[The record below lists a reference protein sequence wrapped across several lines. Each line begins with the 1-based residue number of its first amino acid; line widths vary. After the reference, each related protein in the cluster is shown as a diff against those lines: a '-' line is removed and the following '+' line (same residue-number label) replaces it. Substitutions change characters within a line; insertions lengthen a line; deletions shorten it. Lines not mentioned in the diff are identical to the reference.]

1 MGAPK
6 QKWTAEEEEAL
17 IAGINKHG
25 AGKWKSIQND
35 PEFSDVLAAR
45 SNIDM
50 KDKWRNMSATATG
63 EGSRPKGAKAKATTP
78 KVPKMTP
85 SSIFQSPPSS
95 SQPTTEDA
103 AKHTPRY
110 DGMILEALS
119 NITDPNGADICFI
132 NDFIEQRHEVPSNFR
147 RLLSAKL
154 RRLVTQDKLERV
166 QNYYKIKKDATSG
179 TRAQTPKPKD
189 SQTMQSQDSR
199 FHGSTLFTA
208 QKIAEAE
215 NKSFAASVA
224 VKEAERAEGMA
235 EESAC
240 MKQFFEDIL
249 EQCKRGEP
257 VIMAF

>member
-25 AGKWKSIQND
+25 AGKWKNIQND

-154 RRLVTQDKLERV
+154 RRLVTQGKLERV
-166 QNYYKIKKDATSG
+166 KLLSHESK
-179 TRAQTPKPKD
+179 
-189 SQTMQSQDSR
+189 SQKSEASR
-199 FHGSTLFTA
+199 
-208 QKIAEAE
+208 
-215 NKSFAASVA
+215 NKSNGNFHL
-224 VKEAERAEGMA
+224 
-235 EESAC
+235 
-240 MKQFFEDIL
+240 IL
-249 EQCKRGEP
+249 CKRGEP
-257 VIMAF
+257 VIMAFETRYSCKLP

>member
-6 QKWTAEEEEAL
+6 QKWTAEEEKAL

-25 AGKWKSIQND
+25 AGKWKNIQND

-85 SSIFQSPPSS
+85 SS

-103 AKHTPRY
+103 AKNTPRY
-110 DGMILEALS
+110 DAMILEALS
-119 NITDPNGADICFI
+119 NITDPNGADTCFI
-132 NDFIEQRHEVPSNFR
+132 NDFIE
-147 RLLSAKL
+147 
-154 RRLVTQDKLERV
+154 V
-166 QNYYKIKKDATSG
+166 QNYYKIKKDPTFG

-189 SQTMQSQDSR
+189 SRKMQSQPQDSR
-199 FHGSTLFTA
+199 FHDSTLFMA

-215 NKSFAASVA
+215 YKSFMASVA